1 MHVAEATGVA
11 VIKVLV
17 VEDDLDAAQNLV
29 TGLRMLGYECRRAHD
44 GLAALELVEEFCPEV
59 ILMDVT
65 MPRMNGLEATR
76 RIRAKTHCPDPIVVC
91 FTSWSGQRA
100 EQAAGQAGCDAHVAK
115 QDGLHNVDQTIRRL
129 LAGRKPS
136 A

>member
-1 MHVAEATGVA
+1 MHADVA

-29 TGLRMLGYECRRAHD
+29 SGLRLLGYECRRAHD
-44 GLAALELVEEFCPEV
+44 GLAALELAEEFCPEV

-76 RIRAKTHCPDPIVVC
+76 RIRAKGRCPEPVIVC
-91 FTSWSGQRA
+91 FTGWSGMRA
-100 EQAAGQAGCDAHVAK
+100 EQAARQAGCDAHVAK
-115 QDGLHNVDQTIRRL
+115 QDGLANVDRTIRRL
-129 LAGRKPS
+129 LAGREPN
-136 A
+136 